1 MYFRKAAEGAPALPR
16 LGLAVGTLL
25 GIAAVGTLLF
35 GIVPALI
42 LGLAQGS
49 VAVAVL
55 P

>member
-1 MYFRKAAEGAPALPR
+1 MLFRSNAPALPR
-16 LGLAVGTLL
+16 VGYPVGTLL
-25 GIAAVGTLLF
+25 GLAAIGTLLF

-49 VAVAVL
+49 IATVL